1 MKLKI
6 GIERAKRG
14 MVFLLLAGSIDSNTC
29 AMLEDQIK
37 NVLKRSVTTLV
48 LDMAGVDFISSRGVS
63 TIAKTRASLTQRG
76 GDLALMSVQP
86 QIRKAFE
93 ILYLLPALNVFADRD
108 ELDEYLDKVQR
119 KIREKEKTSK

>member
-37 NVLKRSVTTLV
+37 KVLKRSVTTLV

-63 TIAKTRASLTQRG
+63 TIAKTRTTLSEKG
-76 GDLALMSVQP
+76 GDLALMNVQP

-93 ILYLLPALNVFADRD
+93 ILCFLPALNVFTDRN
-108 ELDEYLDKVQR
+108 ELDAYLDKVQR
-119 KIREKEKTSK
+119 KIREKEKTVK